1 MDEPNKLYILW
12 TNADPLTADKMVMMY
27 GINCRL
33 YDWWEEVTIIIWG
46 ATAKLAAENAGI
58 QERIKQAKQAGVRVI
73 ACKGCSDQLEVSETL
88 EAMGVEVAY
97 IGGDL
102 TRILKDNERL
112 LTI

>member
-1 MDEPNKLYILW
+1 MIEPNKLYILW
-12 TNADPLTADKMVMMY
+12 TNADPVTSDKMVMMY
-27 GINCRL
+27 GINCKL

-46 ATAKLAAENAGI
+46 ATAKLAAENEGI
-58 QERIKQAKQAGVRVI
+58 QERIKQALHAGVHVV
-73 ACKGCSDQLEVSETL
+73 ACKGCSDQLEVSDKL

-102 TRILKDNERL
+102 TRILKADERL